1 MVNPGEGLAENIMSS
16 DRKSG
21 EGTGDT
27 SDEVDML
34 DMLDRL
40 LVGPAGRLEK
50 YVEGLNDRPRLAIF
64 QNAPTRPLPGRID
77 PHSSSAQL
85 DTGGS
90 KAAALGSLGPIAP
103 KIRRAPSS
111 LILECWASSQTT
123 FSNEREEW
131 NGIHARLPSERKRET
146 GRDRGESH
154 IYK

>member
-77 PHSSSAQL
+77 PHCMYAISTNTLPDGQISQGLVA
-85 DTGGS
+85 T
-90 KAAALGSLGPIAP
+90 
-103 KIRRAPSS
+103 RM
-111 LILECWASSQTT
+111 ASWLVTS
-123 FSNEREEW
+123 R
-131 NGIHARLPSERKRET
+131 
-146 GRDRGESH
+146 
-154 IYK
+154 